1 MPKAVFVQ
9 EGNLLDHTPAAA
21 VAAGDVVVLD
31 DLIGIAK
38 TPIEA
43 NKAGALA
50 LTGVFDVVKDD
61 DASTGT
67 VFAAD
72 QPVYWNTAAQQASPT
87 AGVLMGVAL
96 AAAAKTDATVRVR
109 LSQNALPP
117 ALVNKVLE
125 SVTLASASKTL
136 DAQDVGKVMNV
147 TVGHAT
153 NVITLPATA
162 AGLQYVIRCGTSG
175 QRVAVSPA
183 AADKIMGAD
192 LAGVDDKDRILAA
205 ADAVAGDY
213 LHLVADAVNG
223 WFVVAERGKWTAES

>member
-1 MPKAVFVQ
+1 MPTAVFVQ
-9 EGNLLDHTPAAA
+9 EGNQIDHTPAAD
-21 VAAGDVVVLD
+21 VAAGAVVVLN

-38 TPIEA
+38 QPIEA

-50 LTGVFDVVKDD
+50 IGGVFDVAKDD
-61 DASTGT
+61 DGSTGT
-67 VFAAD
+67 VFLAE
-72 QPVYWNTAAQQASPT
+72 QPVYWDADAQQASPT

-96 AAAAKTDATVRVR
+96 AAAAKTASTVRVR
-109 LSQNALPP
+109 LTPNVVPP
-117 ALVNKVLE
+117 SLVNKILE

-153 NVITLPATA
+153 NVVTLPATA
-162 AGLQYVIRCGTSG
+162 AGLQFVIRCGATG
-175 QRVAVSPA
+175 QRVAVSPN

-205 ADAVAGDY
+205 ASSVAGDY